1 MDGVNDLI
9 LIRAKFMARHLNEQN
24 VRSATLL
31 ILYDLRVPL
40 NYVGFD
46 YILKGIPEAL
56 ESSSQIMA
64 GEIYGLIGSQYI
76 PKVEAKNI
84 EVAIRD
90 AIRAAWNSGADGRWE
105 NYFPEYMLR
114 RRKPP
119 SNLEFIAAIVYFLML
134 WQDCCVKEVNYA
146 NV

>member
-64 GEIYGLIGSQYI
+64 SEIYGLIGSQYI